1 MCEFVVTDTRL
12 VGIGKTES
20 RKSHEGR
27 LEIQL
32 FDIWGTICLNN
43 CDVNCT
49 KVACYMEGYGYVSKR
64 VLACSSPQCRVF
76 LQSQY

>member
-1 MCEFVVTDTRL
+1 MCEFVVTVTRL
-12 VGIGKTES
+12 VGIGS
-20 RKSHEGR
+20 KSHEGR

-32 FDIWGTICLNN
+32 FNIWGTICV
-43 CDVNCT
+43 VNCNVDCI
-49 KVACYMEGYGYVSKR
+49 KVACYMQGYGYVSKR